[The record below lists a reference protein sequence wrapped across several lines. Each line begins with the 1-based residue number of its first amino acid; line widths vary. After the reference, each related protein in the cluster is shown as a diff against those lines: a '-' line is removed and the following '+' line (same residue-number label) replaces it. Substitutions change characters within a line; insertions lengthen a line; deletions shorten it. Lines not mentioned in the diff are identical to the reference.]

1 MPLTV
6 ASKFLKYL
14 GIHITKCKQNL
25 HIEIYK
31 TLMREAKDLNIG
43 VRNHVH
49 RKKHSALLRC

>member
-1 MPLTV
+1 MNNYKLKKKKRKYVPLTV

-31 TLMREAKDLNIG
+31 TGGG
-43 VRNHVH
+43 V
-49 RKKHSALLRC
+49 KMAEE